1 MARKIKQFKYYPPAE
16 GEEDKITPK
25 FINGTI
31 FAEEGGVYPI
41 LQLGIQGLP
50 GTKFYLNG
58 SIYPICIGLSGI
70 YDLEVKNGVI
80 ISKLEFSADS
90 MAKYKNGSVLIV
102 DIIYEEKEG

>member
-1 MARKIKQFKYYPPAE
+1 MARKIKQFKYPA
-16 GEEDKITPK
+16 GNDVSSDMFKD
-25 FINGTI
+25 GTI
-31 FAEEGGVYPI
+31 FAEKGVYPI

-90 MAKYKNGSVLIV
+90 MAKYASGSVLIV
-102 DIIYEEKEG
+102 DVIYEEKEV

>member
-1 MARKIKQFKYYPPAE
+1 MARKIKQFKYYPPVKN
-16 GEEDKITPK
+16 EEDEISKK

-31 FAEEGGVYPI
+31 FAEEGVFPI

>member
-1 MARKIKQFKYYPPAE
+1 MARKIKQFKYYPPAKDK
-16 GEEDKITPK
+16 EDTLKPK

-31 FAEEGGVYPI
+31 FAEDGVYPI

-90 MAKYKNGSVLIV
+90 MAKYKNGSVLIIDV
-102 DIIYEEKEG
+102 IYEEKEG